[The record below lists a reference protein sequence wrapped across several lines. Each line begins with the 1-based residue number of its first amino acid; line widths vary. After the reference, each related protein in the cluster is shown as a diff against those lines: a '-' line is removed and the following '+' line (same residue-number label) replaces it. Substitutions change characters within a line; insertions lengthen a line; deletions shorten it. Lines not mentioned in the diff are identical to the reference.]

1 MGHAEECVTG
11 ILSLK
16 NVGWD
21 MNSEEAPM
29 RTVIASELVS
39 LDGVVETLEK
49 WHLAYFNDQMG
60 EALRAR

>member
-1 MGHAEECVTG
+1 MGHAEKCVTR

-21 MNSEEAPM
+21 MDSEEAPI

-39 LDGVVETLEK
+39 LDGVVETPEN
-49 WHLAYFNDQMG
+49 WYFPCFNDQMG